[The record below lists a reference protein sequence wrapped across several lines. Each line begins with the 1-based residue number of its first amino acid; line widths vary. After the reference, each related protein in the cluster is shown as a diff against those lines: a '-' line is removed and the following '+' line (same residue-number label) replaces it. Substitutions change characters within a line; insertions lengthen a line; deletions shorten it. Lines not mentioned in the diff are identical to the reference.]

1 MSVTYS
7 IDIPIPI
14 ASQKRCFL
22 KQLTVGTIVMVGLPC
37 RTGTK
42 EII

>member
-14 ASQKRCFL
+14 ASQKRFFL
-22 KQLTVGTIVMVGLPC
+22 KQLTVGTIVMVPC

>member
-14 ASQKRCFL
+14 ASKNDAFL
-22 KQLTVGTIVMVGLPC
+22 KQLTVGTIVMVPC

>member
-7 IDIPIPI
+7 IDIPI

-22 KQLTVGTIVMVGLPC
+22 KQLTVGTIVMVPC